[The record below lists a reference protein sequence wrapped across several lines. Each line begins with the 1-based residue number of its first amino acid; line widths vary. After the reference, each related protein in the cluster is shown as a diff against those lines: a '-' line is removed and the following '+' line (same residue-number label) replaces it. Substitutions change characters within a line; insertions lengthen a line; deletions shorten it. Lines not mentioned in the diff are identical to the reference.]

1 MNLKHSIKFL
11 LSLALCLSLGGAEDV
26 PETLRRLIQDGR
38 FIEAE
43 NTSDRLL
50 ALNSSHP
57 EALATKSQALS
68 GFLDFDQALVVAE
81 KALRQNEQSADA
93 HLAKGIALMG
103 LAIENISFQSIVQVS
118 RALDAME
125 ESTKLDPTYGYAWFT
140 LGLSRGKLPL
150 LLGGS
155 KPLSLQCA
163 QTLKRIDRSWGL
175 ALEGTLQESFGT
187 WKESES
193 IFQEGLKLK
202 ENPSLIV
209 TAYLESLMG
218 ENAKNSLGIEG
229 QKERIYEI
237 AKDLSARQDLNVH
250 ALESLGD
257 AFLFSGHPEA
267 AWQLMQVSI
276 PRFQESSLL
285 KLQSAKIAS
294 RTGLHLSEALVLIRE
309 ALQSPIEGGSG
320 GREGAYVRQGQILQR
335 LGKSTE
341 AKRSFEQALRIN
353 PRHRGAKEGLE
364 VVQKK

>member
-11 LSLALCLSLGGAEDV
+11 LSLALCLSLGRAEDV

-38 FIEAE
+38 FIEAA

-103 LAIENISFQSIVQVS
+103 LAIESISFQSIVQVS

-125 ESTKLDPTYGYAWFT
+125 ESVKLDPTYGYAWFT

-163 QTLKRIDRSWGL
+163 QTLKRIDR
-175 ALEGTLQESFGT
+175 
-187 WKESES
+187 
-193 IFQEGLKLK
+193 I
-202 ENPSLIV
+202 I
-209 TAYLESLMG
+209 
-218 ENAKNSLGIEG
+218 
-229 QKERIYEI
+229 
-237 AKDLSARQDLNVH
+237 H
-250 ALESLGD
+250 AL
-257 AFLFSGHPEA
+257 
-267 AWQLMQVSI
+267 QLIKNIYHVTI
-276 PRFQESSLL
+276 
-285 KLQSAKIAS
+285 
-294 RTGLHLSEALVLIRE
+294 
-309 ALQSPIEGGSG
+309 
-320 GREGAYVRQGQILQR
+320 
-335 LGKSTE
+335 
-341 AKRSFEQALRIN
+341 
-353 PRHRGAKEGLE
+353 
-364 VVQKK
+364 